1 MILEASPEV
10 VLLLLPLALIMILSK
25 LMSLGAKKIGFP
37 QVIGLLVTGL
47 ILGGVALIPTVGDY
61 IYGKSETVNG
71 IAFIAEIG
79 VIIIM
84 FSAGLETNVGA
95 IKKTGISA
103 LVITLLGVVVPML
116 FGFLVALILKPETK
130 DILDNAG
137 NIIGSETDWTKT
149 IFRDLFYGVILT
161 ATSVSVTI
169 AALKEL
175 GKLNSKIGTA
185 IVSAAILDDIIGVI
199 ILSIVLS
206 LYGSVGGQSNES
218 ASDFVTWIFD
228 KIFGDYGTALSISIV
243 IIKTVLFFVFAII
256 VGLFI
261 RKLFKKLTNRYD
273 HHRRLVIF
281 SLAVGFIYAFI
292 AEKGFGI
299 ADITGAFF
307 AGLILSN
314 LKDAEYVEKKTD
326 VTSWMLFTPVFFAK
340 VGLSSIQKLTESS
353 GMDFRFVIFG
363 LLFVIAGILGKILG
377 CGFGA
382 KVTGFKMSDSF
393 RCGIGMMCRAEVCL
407 ICAEKGIAA
416 NLINP
421 NIQLFLLI
429 LILVTSLSTP
439 ILLKNSFRKEIEND
453 DSYDYDGL
461 VDPNLNIE
469 NNQGPSLDQ

>member
-1 MILEASPEV
+1 MIFEASPEV

-47 ILGGVALIPTVGDY
+47 ILGAVALIPTVGDY

-84 FSAGLETNVGA
+84 FSAGLETNVSS

-103 LVITLLGVVVPML
+103 LIITLLGVIVPML
-116 FGFLVALILKPETK
+116 FGFLVSFILKPETK
-130 DILDNAG
+130 DVIENG
-137 NIIGSETDWTKT
+137 IVVGTETDWTKT

-199 ILSIVLS
+199 ILSIILS
-206 LYGSVGGQSNES
+206 LYGSVGGQSSES
-218 ASDFVTWIFD
+218 ASDLITWIFD
-228 KIFGDYGTALSISIV
+228 KIFGEYGTGLSISIV
-243 IIKTVLFFVFAII
+243 IIKTLLFFVFAIG
-256 VGLFI
+256 VGLII
-261 RKLFKKLTNRYD
+261 RKIFKKLANRYD
-273 HHRRLVIF
+273 HHRRLVII

-307 AGLILSN
+307 AGLVLSN
-314 LKDAEYVEKKTD
+314 LKDAEYIEKKTD

-353 GMDFRFVIFG
+353 GMDMRFVFFG
-363 LLFVIAGILGKILG
+363 LLFIIAGILGKVLG

-382 KVTGFKMSDSF
+382 RITGFKMSDSF

-439 ILLKNSFRKEIEND
+439 ILLKNSFRKEIERD

-461 VDPNLNIE
+461 VDPELNIE